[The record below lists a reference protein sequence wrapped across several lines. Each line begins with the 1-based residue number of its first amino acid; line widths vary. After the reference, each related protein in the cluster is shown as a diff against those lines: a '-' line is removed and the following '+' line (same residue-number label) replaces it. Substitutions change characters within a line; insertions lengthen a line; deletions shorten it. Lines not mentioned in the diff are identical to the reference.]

1 MSDAELRL
9 LALERLQS
17 RLNNAKSMIFGR
29 DLEWLEQR
37 QHVERALELL
47 LPVRH
52 RRVRISPRSRGNLLR
67 HLPMRAQCH
76 IYEFDCTYRYVYNLT
91 LLNFELLC
99 QEFSSDEEDEGGG
112 VGGGLVH
119 RILEV
124 SRVCSYFDIDVSS
137 GIAWRCQG
145 CRHRGLRS
153 TDSFTR

>member
-17 RLNNAKSMIFGR
+17 RLNNANSMSFGR
-29 DLEWLEQR
+29 DIEWLEQR

-47 LPVRH
+47 LPDR
-52 RRVRISPRSRGNLLR
+52 RRVRISPRSRGNRLR

-99 QEFSSDEEDEGGG
+99 QEFSTDEEEEEEG
-112 VGGGLVH
+112 VGVVH

-145 CRHRGLRS
+145 RGHRGRRL
-153 TDSFTR
+153 TDSLTR